1 MSNTKISP
9 RKAVADAVKLQL
21 ASLPEGMVA
30 RPEVA
35 NPYAMTIE
43 LPDGKRFR
51 LVVKELD

>member
-21 ASLPEGMVA
+21 ASLPGGMVA

>member
-1 MSNTKISP
+1 MAQNTSP

-30 RPEVA
+30 RAEAA